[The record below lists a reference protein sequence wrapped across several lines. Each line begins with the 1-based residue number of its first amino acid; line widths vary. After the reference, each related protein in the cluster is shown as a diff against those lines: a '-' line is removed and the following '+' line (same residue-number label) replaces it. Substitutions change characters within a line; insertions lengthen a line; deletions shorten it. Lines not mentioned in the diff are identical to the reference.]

1 MNAGIK
7 SYTYTLVLERNPEA
21 GGYVATCPALPG
33 VVTEGESVEETLE
46 MAGDAVLGYLQ
57 SLQKDGL
64 AIPEEHEP
72 VVSPIK
78 VDLAM
83 V

>member
-64 AIPEEHEP
+64 AIAEHEP

-83 V
+83 A